1 MLAAAVDARGRLIVL
16 CIALQ
21 YNERTFL
28 LADELLV
35 TARVALPPERV
46 LMLTETPSSALSPAD
61 EPTRFKVLGAISF
74 SHFLN
79 DMIQSLILAIYPL
92 LKDDFSLS
100 FVQIG
105 FITLTYQI
113 TGSLLQPFIGMY
125 TDRKP
130 QPRALSVGMAFTLV
144 GLVLLSVAPNYGT
157 ILIAAALVGAG
168 SSIFHPESSRV
179 ARLASGGRH
188 GLAQSIF
195 QVGGN
200 AGTAVGPLLAAWII
214 LPYGRGSVAWFS
226 LAALIAIAVLWK
238 IGSWYLRE
246 RARSVGRAARHAS
259 RSHAHPLAAHVAW
272 SMSILVALMFSKYL
286 YLTSLSSYYTFY
298 LISKFH
304 LSIQSAQLHLF
315 GFLFAI
321 AMGTLIGGPVG
332 DRIGRKRVIWVSIL
346 GVAPFTLLLPYANA
360 TWTSVLVFVIGLTIA
375 SAFSAILV
383 FAQELLPGKVGT
395 VSGLFFGLAFG
406 IGGIGA
412 ALLGKLADLRGIEF
426 VYDVCSYLP
435 LLGLLAAFL
444 PDLRAQRA
452 SARAHAA

>member
-1 MLAAAVDARGRLIVL
+1 
-16 CIALQ
+16 
-21 YNERTFL
+21 
-28 LADELLV
+28 
-35 TARVALPPERV
+35 
-46 LMLTETPSSALSPAD
+46 MLTETQPAALSPAD

-92 LKDDFSLS
+92 LKNDFSLS

-105 FITLTYQI
+105 CITLTYQI
-113 TGSLLQPFIGMY
+113 TGSLLQPLIGMY

-130 QPRALSVGMAFTLV
+130 QPRALSVGMGFTLV
-144 GLVLLSVAPNYGT
+144 GLLMLSIAPNYGT

-179 ARLASGGRH
+179 ARLASGGQH

-214 LPYGRGSVAWFS
+214 IPYGRRSVAWFS
-226 LAALIAIAVLWK
+226 LAALTAIAVLWK
-238 IGSWYLRE
+238 IGSWYLRQ
-246 RARSVGRAARHAS
+246 RARSGQHSAPHGARTL
-259 RSHAHPLAAHVAW
+259 AHSATTHVAW

-298 LISKFH
+298 LISRFH
-304 LSIQSAQLHLF
+304 LSIQSAQVHLF

-346 GVAPFTLLLPYANA
+346 GVAPFTLLLPYADA
-360 TWTSVLVFVIGLTIA
+360 TWTSILVFVIGLTIA

-412 ALLGKLADLRGIEF
+412 ALLGKVADLRGIEF
-426 VYDVCSYLP
+426 VYSLCSYLP
-435 LLGLLAAFL
+435 LIGLLAAFL
-444 PDLRAQRA
+444 PDLRTQRA
-452 SARAHAA
+452 SVQPRAA